1 MQATASNR
9 LLRLPDV
16 LSRVPVSKS
25 TWFAGIKAGRF
36 PKPIAV
42 GERARAWREADIN
55 AVCDGTFLA
64 EVATSTPPAAASAS
78 RPRRGRPPK
87 NVVTSSPTEAA
98 R

>member
-1 MQATASNR
+1 MQASASR
-9 LLRLPDV
+9 LLRLRDV
-16 LSRVPVSKS
+16 LARVPVSKS

-36 PKPIAV
+36 PKPVAV

-64 EVATSTPPAAASAS
+64 ETAPAAPPAAAPAS